1 MRIDKYLWCIR
12 VFKTRNLA
20 TTACRKGQIKVND
33 EAVKPSRE
41 VLPGD
46 KISVRRDQIQ
56 FSYLVK
62 DIPDTRMAA
71 KWVNIYAD
79 DQTPADELERMKQI
93 RQTAQY
99 YQSLGTGRPTKKDR
113 RDLEKFTQ
121 IDDDEAER

>member
-1 MRIDKYLWCIR
+1 MRIDKFLWCIR

-20 TTACRKGQIKVND
+20 TTACKKGQIKVNND
-33 EAVKPSRE
+33 AVKPSRE
-41 VLPGD
+41 VLLGD
-46 KISVRRDQIQ
+46 KISVRLNQVQ
-56 FSYLVK
+56 FCYLVK

-79 DQTPADELERMKQI
+79 DLTPVGELERMKQI

-99 YQSLGTGRPTKKDR
+99 YQNLGTGRPTKKDR

-121 IDDDEAER
+121 TDEDEVER

>member
-1 MRIDKYLWCIR
+1 MRVDKFLWCIR
-12 VFKTRNLA
+12 VYKTRNLA

-71 KWVNIYAD
+71 KWVSIYAD
-79 DQTPADELERMKQI
+79 DQTPVDELDRMKKI

-113 RDLEKFTQ
+113 RDLKKFTQ
-121 IDDDEAER
+121 IEDDESER

>member
-12 VFKTRNLA
+12 VYKTRNLA

-62 DIPDTRMAA
+62 DIPDTRIAA
-71 KWVNIYAD
+71 KWVSIYAD
-79 DQTPADELERMKQI
+79 DQTPTDELERMKQV

-121 IDDDEAER
+121 IDDDESER

>member
-1 MRIDKYLWCIR
+1 MRIDKFLWCIR

-20 TTACRKGQIKVND
+20 TTACKKGQIKVNND
-33 EAVKPSRE
+33 AVKPSRE
-41 VLPGD
+41 VLLGD
-46 KISVRRDQIQ
+46 KISVRLNQVQ

-79 DQTPADELERMKQI
+79 DLTPVGELERMKQI

-99 YQSLGTGRPTKKDR
+99 YQNLGTGRPTKKDR

-121 IDDDEAER
+121 TDEDEVER